1 MELVN
6 AFKKGDWLTRSSAI
20 VMGFGNILR
29 KQFIKGI
36 LFLFTEAAFLFFM
49 AAYGWQCLLALP
61 GLGEKNREK
70 CGMKHWASMNMFR
83 EITPC

>member
-49 AAYGWQCLLALP
+49 AAYGDRKSTRLNSSHTAESRMP
-61 GLGEKNREK
+61 SS
-70 CGMKHWASMNMFR
+70 A
-83 EITPC
+83 

>member
-49 AAYGWQCLLALP
+49 AAYGRALVK
-61 GLGEKNREK
+61 KNREK

>member
-49 AAYGWQCLLALP
+49 AAYGCRALVK
-61 GLGEKNREK
+61 KNREK

>member
-49 AAYGWQCLLALP
+49 AAYGWALVK
-61 GLGEKNREK
+61 KNREK

>member
-49 AAYGWQCLLALP
+49 AAYGWQW
-61 GLGEKNREK
+61 EK

>member
-20 VMGFGNILR
+20 VMGLGNILR

-49 AAYGWQCLLALP
+49 AAYGLVK
-61 GLGEKNREK
+61 KNREK